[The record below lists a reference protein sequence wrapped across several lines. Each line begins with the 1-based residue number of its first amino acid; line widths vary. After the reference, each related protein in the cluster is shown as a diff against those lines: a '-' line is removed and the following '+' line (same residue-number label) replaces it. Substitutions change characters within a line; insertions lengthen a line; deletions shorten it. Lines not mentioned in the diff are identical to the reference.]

1 MGAWRRPKL
10 LFLHLKNHFPI
21 FENLWARNTQ
31 VILLSLKLFSL
42 ICSPL
47 FPCPFSSILLRL
59 WTEKFQRPFCP
70 PLESILVLE
79 RLLNYPKTEAGLKH
93 SGNTWNKM
101 EESWLS
107 FQSPFH
113 VAPSHEITQDTIQGF
128 LWWETNTFNNLF
140 YEVNHSAGYFL
151 LQRNSMPYKFKLY
164 VFYLKEAS
172 ILIS

>member
-1 MGAWRRPKL
+1 MFLRIVFLGSSISQVSKCAGGILCLLTEELFHNQFTSTKAYWNWGDGGMGAWRRPKL

-93 SGNTWNKM
+93 SGNT
-101 EESWLS
+101 
-107 FQSPFH
+107 
-113 VAPSHEITQDTIQGF
+113 
-128 LWWETNTFNNLF
+128 
-140 YEVNHSAGYFL
+140 
-151 LQRNSMPYKFKLY
+151 
-164 VFYLKEAS
+164 
-172 ILIS
+172 